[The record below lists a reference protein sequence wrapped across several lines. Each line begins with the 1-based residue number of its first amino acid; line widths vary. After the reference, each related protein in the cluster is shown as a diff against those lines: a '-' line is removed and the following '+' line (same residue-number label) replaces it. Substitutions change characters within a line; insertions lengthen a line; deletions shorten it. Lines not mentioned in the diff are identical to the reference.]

1 MYGDNKNI
9 VQKDVTFLHKIKCG
23 SIQNFKK
30 YNQNRNRGSL
40 TEITTQRDFYANH
53 IWGILAYIN
62 TEMKRCEN
70 VKKKITG
77 IEN

>member
-53 IWGILAYIN
+53 I
-62 TEMKRCEN
+62 
-70 VKKKITG
+70 
-77 IEN
+77 